1 MGVGRREG
9 GGAEGGA
16 SSTTV
21 GGGGDGSLGSSAGNG
36 LCPLHKTSHTCSDR
50 ERLAYFGRVRVI
62 IRGSTEISKKI
73 KRFLTKS
80 KGCRDKEICYW
91 STM

>member
-16 SSTTV
+16 SSTTG

-36 LCPLHKTSHTCSDR
+36 LWPLHETSHTCSDR
-50 ERLAYFGRVRVI
+50 ERSPYLGRVRVI
-62 IRGSTEISKKI
+62 MRGSTEISY
-73 KRFLTKS
+73 
-80 KGCRDKEICYW
+80 EEEAEEEE
-91 STM
+91 